1 MRSASQ
7 PLLRIIEEM
16 KATEAKLLDF
26 MKKSPQFVI
35 PIYQRTYSWTE
46 KECRQLWDDL
56 IRAGSDSQV
65 SAHFVGSIVYIEK
78 GLYQVSSQSPM
89 LVIDGQQRLTTLTLV
104 IAALA
109 GALENLDEDKRE
121 PVDGFSPRKLRNY
134 YLVNPEETG
143 ERHYKLLLSQTD
155 KASLIAVIGGLER
168 PKDFSLRIT
177 ENFALFQC
185 WIETRKNDLTAIC
198 HGLAKLLVVD
208 VALSRDQDNPQ
219 LIFESMNSTGRELS
233 QADLIRN
240 FILMG
245 LEPNLQTALYEQFWR
260 PMEVDFGQDAY
271 ASQFDSFMRYYLT
284 VKTGEI
290 PNINDVY
297 EKFKAYARSPQ
308 TAAAGVKGLVE
319 DIRRYSRYFC
329 AMALGGESDPALAAA
344 FQDLRELRV
353 EVAYPF
359 LLELYSDY
367 ADERL
372 SHEEFVAAVRLVE
385 SYVFRRAICAIP
397 TNSLNK
403 TFATFT
409 KSLKKDRY
417 LESIQAHMLSMPSYR
432 GFPTDEEFRRQLE
445 TRDLY
450 KFPRKAY
457 WLRRLENYGRKERV
471 AVDEYTIEHIMPQNE
486 KLSAAWRNALGD
498 DWKRVQETWLHTLG
512 NLTLTGY
519 NSEYSDRPFPDKRD
533 MVGGFKESPLKLNQG
548 LGSLDNWDEDA
559 IKKRAA
565 RLSKTAAKVWAF
577 PELSADVL
585 AAYRVPEE
593 STGYSIADHPYL
605 ENGNVQLLFEAFRKE
620 VLALDPCVT
629 EQFLKLYVA
638 YKAETNFV
646 DVVPQSKRLRLS
658 LNLAFSEIND
668 PKKLCKD
675 VSGVGRWG
683 NGDVE
688 VSLDDAEN
696 LAYIIGLVRQSFEK
710 QMGSPSEA

>member
-1 MRSASQ
+1 M
-7 PLLRIIEEM
+7 
-16 KATEAKLLDF
+16 
-26 MKKSPQFVI
+26 
-35 PIYQRTYSWTE
+35 
-46 KECRQLWDDL
+46 
-56 IRAGSDSQV
+56 
-65 SAHFVGSIVYIEK
+65 
-78 GLYQVSSQSPM
+78 
-89 LVIDGQQRLTTLTLV
+89 
-104 IAALA
+104 
-109 GALENLDEDKRE
+109 
-121 PVDGFSPRKLRNY
+121 
-134 YLVNPEETG
+134 
-143 ERHYKLLLSQTD
+143 
-155 KASLIAVIGGLER
+155 
-168 PKDFSLRIT
+168 
-177 ENFALFQC
+177 
-185 WIETRKNDLTAIC
+185 
-198 HGLAKLLVVD
+198 
-208 VALSRDQDNPQ
+208 
-219 LIFESMNSTGRELS
+219 GRE
-233 QADLIRN
+233 I
-240 FILMG
+240 
-245 LEPNLQTALYEQFWR
+245 P
-260 PMEVDFGQDAY
+260 
-271 ASQFDSFMRYYLT
+271 YLT

-297 EKFKAYARSPQ
+297 ERFKTYARSPQ

-329 AMALGGESDPALAAA
+329 AMALGGESDSELAMA

-353 EVAYPF
+353 DVAYPF

-385 SYVFRRAICAIP
+385 SYVFRRAICSIP

-432 GFPTDEEFRRQLE
+432 GFPTDDEFRRQLE

-486 KLSAAWRNALGD
+486 KLSAAWRSALGTE
-498 DWKRVQETWLHTLG
+498 WMRVQETWLHTLG

-519 NSEYSDRPFPDKRD
+519 NSEYSDRSFIDKRD

-548 LGSLDNWDEDA
+548 LGALETWDEEA

-565 RLSKTAAKVWAF
+565 RLSKTAEKVWSYPA
-577 PELSADVL
+577 LSAEVL
-585 AAYRVPEE
+585 AAYKVPED
-593 STGYSIADHPYL
+593 SSGYSIADHPYL
-605 ENGNVQLLFEAFRKE
+605 LGGHIQHLFEVFRKE

-629 EQFLKLYVA
+629 EEFLKLYVA

-646 DVVPQSKRLRLS
+646 DVVPQAKRLRLS
-658 LNLAFSEIND
+658 LNLGYPEISD
-668 PKKLCKD
+668 PKGMCKD

-688 VSLDDAEN
+688 VALDSLED
-696 LAYIIGLVRQSFEK
+696 LPYVIGLVRQSFEK
-710 QMGSPSEA
+710 QMGSPSDG